1 MQSCAQCRSCATR
14 NQHLRNLQSPIVHSF
29 VLAGDNG
36 CTANFS
42 RDFAHLSRPFLE
54 KNNVLIKETIICISI
69 KTAIVVSY
77 TSDNLL
83 VYIHGRMTKR
93 CFKRLIQKCNWLKL
107 ATVQDALGA
116 FDGH

>member
-54 KNNVLIKETIICISI
+54 KKNNVLK
-69 KTAIVVSY
+69 K
-77 TSDNLL
+77 LL
-83 VYIHGRMTKR
+83 YV
-93 CFKRLIQKCNWLKL
+93 L
-107 ATVQDALGA
+107 A
-116 FDGH
+116 